1 MRAFELELSV
11 LSGYLVTLFGVVE
24 AFFRGVMTWFPK
36 ISSPPYNPNSKKS
49 PIIPP
54 AKERF
59 ELVPAFASYAPGTDS
74 ILVLEENPLQYLP
87 VPRAPNE
94 KKL

>member
-24 AFFRGVMTWFPK
+24 ALFRGVMKCIPK
-36 ISSPPYNPNSKKS
+36 ISSPPYNPNLKRS
-49 PIIPP
+49 PLIPP

-59 ELVPAFASYAPGTDS
+59 ELVPVVASCAPGTDS
-74 ILVLEENPLQYLP
+74 TLVLEENPL
-87 VPRAPNE
+87 
-94 KKL
+94 